1 MAKILLVDDD
11 LDLTTV
17 FATVLKKEGFE
28 IITAADAKAG
38 IEKVRSENPALIL
51 LDQVLPD
58 MAGNDMLK
66 MLKDDPQTKN
76 IPVAMLSNFGQ
87 NDLIQTAINYG
98 ALDYIIK
105 YQIEPTDL
113 VNKVQNLLKESQSSQ
128 APIG

>member
-1 MAKILLVDDD
+1 MKILLVDDD

-17 FATVLKKEGFE
+17 FATILKKEGYD
-28 IITAADAKAG
+28 IITAPDAKTG
-38 IEKVRSENPALIL
+38 IEKAKSENPSLVL

-66 MLKDDPQTKN
+66 LIKDDPQTKH

-87 NDLIQTAINYG
+87 NDLIQAAMNYG

-105 YQIEPTDL
+105 YQVEPTDL
-113 VNKVQNLLKESQSSQ
+113 VEKVKNLLQESQKSQ
-128 APIG
+128 VV

>member
-1 MAKILLVDDD
+1 MAKVLLVDDD

-17 FATVLKKEGFE
+17 FATVLKKEGFDV
-28 IITAADAKAG
+28 ITAADAKTG

-66 MLKDDPQTKN
+66 MLKDDPQTKS

-87 NDLIQTAINYG
+87 NDLIQTAMNYG
-98 ALDYIIK
+98 AMDYIIK

-113 VNKVQNLLKESQSSQ
+113 VTKVQNLLKESQTGQ
-128 APIG
+128 AV